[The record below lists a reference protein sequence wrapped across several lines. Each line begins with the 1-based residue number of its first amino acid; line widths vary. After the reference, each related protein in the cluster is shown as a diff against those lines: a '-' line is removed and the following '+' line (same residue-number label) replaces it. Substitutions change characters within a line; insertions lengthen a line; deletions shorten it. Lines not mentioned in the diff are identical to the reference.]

1 MIVRLIPL
9 DEAGTEA
16 LLAVAVAHAEPAEVM
31 PVDDPTGWTDAAK
44 SAFRAFHAANRD
56 GARGPVMYAID
67 VRGETAGMIRLAET
81 GPGTAETGM
90 WLGRA
95 MRSKGLGVDA
105 LRALLEIAA
114 ARGFHTVRA
123 ETTPDNTAAIHA
135 LARCGAVFTTTP
147 TAVTAELRTTA

>member
-16 LLAVAVAHAEPAEVM
+16 LLAVAVAQAEPAEVM
-31 PVDDPTGWTDAAK
+31 PRVEGEEGWTDAAK
-44 SAFRAFHAANRD
+44 SAFREFYRAHASA
-56 GARGPVMYAID
+56 MYVID
-67 VRGETAGMIRLAET
+67 VRGETAGMIRLTPT

-95 MRSKGLGVDA
+95 MRSKGVGVDA
-105 LRALLEIAA
+105 LRTLLAIAA
-114 ARGFHTVRA
+114 DAGIDAVHA

-135 LARCGAVFTTTP
+135 LARCGAVLTTTP
-147 TAVTAELRTTA
+147 TAVTGELRTAR